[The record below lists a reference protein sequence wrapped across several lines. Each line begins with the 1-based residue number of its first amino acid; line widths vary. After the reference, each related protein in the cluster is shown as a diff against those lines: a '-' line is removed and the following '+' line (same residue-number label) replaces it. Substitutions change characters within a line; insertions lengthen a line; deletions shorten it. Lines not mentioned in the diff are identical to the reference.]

1 MTRPMPCEV
10 ALRSHR
16 LGHRLGVEEGG
27 GWISF
32 RISIGDR
39 GAGARVGVVE
49 GWFGEIGELVCT

>member
-1 MTRPMPCEV
+1 MPCEV